1 MTAITRLAMA
11 RALLDSRLK
20 IESITDKLS
29 PKIYEHK
36 FKIVAL
42 RDRLLGRSSGGISNL
57 NVFAPEIATADLIE
71 YMGTLA
77 NASPADKAIAS
88 EYLRQI
94 NRQLQQS
101 SASQGLEVSREVSNL
116 SVELGLDATWGDYAI
131 DVEVLNSFTRKG
143 RDDAYEL
150 HEAAIEAA
158 RFEETVQA
166 RFKYFRNQY
175 TEKRAEIYKKIY
187 AESDIAH
194 EKWWDFVKE
203 MYAKGVPESALTNND
218 EYLRLYREWMEAKEK
233 ATNYDY
239 TTDELAKFRKFTPDD
254 DSLKELEKDRK
265 TVQEGFKNLGNALIS
280 KVIALSPI
288 TEKAA
293 QEWANNVPIEK
304 AAKAKLEKMGYT
316 VKRLQAD
323 MAEFYRLTHGRM
335 GNVGISTTRGQRAN
349 ASNIV
354 SEVAGSVNVPSHFDK
369 RALFHELAHH
379 LEADPAARM
388 ASNGFLLSRRT
399 TERVKS
405 LRSLTGNKGYKSHEV
420 AYEDHFIDPYVGRY
434 YSHGISEV
442 FSMGMESFSDPE
454 MLARRAAA
462 DPQHIALMLGFVRSD
477 IHPAYR
483 AVQGIYESKVNAA
496 SEYKEATES
505 TRDELITEIIK
516 TITIDKT
523 APESPYLAIDS
534 WMRSMY
540 RIKKYIG
547 KINIGKMN
555 DYYVYSCQ
563 SRNYSTRRLVA
574 DIILVWKDENG
585 RWNHDLVN
593 SADVNTAKAKAFAL
607 HKNIGPS
614 LGINE
619 LQKLTEII
627 QNDTP

>member
-57 NVFAPEIATADLIE
+57 NLFAPEIATADLIE

-77 NASPADKAIAS
+77 DAPPIEKAIAS

-158 RFEETVQA
+158 RFEESVQA
-166 RFKYFRNQY
+166 RLKYFRDQY
-175 TEKRAEIYKKIY
+175 TEKRSEIFKKIY

-203 MYAKGVPESALTNND
+203 MYAKGIPDSELKNND

-233 ATNYDY
+233 ASKYDY

-293 QEWANNVPIEK
+293 QEWANNVPIDK
-304 AAKAKLEKMGYT
+304 AAKAKLIKMRYPLDQ
-316 VKRLQAD
+316 LQAD
-323 MAEFYRLTHGRM
+323 MAEFYRLTHGRL
-335 GNVGISTTRGQRAN
+335 GKISISTTPKRRSN
-349 ASNIV
+349 AGGITNM
-354 SEVAGSVNVPSHFDK
+354 VAGSVNVASDFNK
-369 RALFHELAHH
+369 RVLFHELGHH

-388 ASNGFLLSRRT
+388 ATNGFLLSRRT
-399 TERVKS
+399 SEKEKLLNS
-405 LRSLTGNKGYKSHEV
+405 IIQSNAYEEDEF
-420 AYEDHFIDPYVGRY
+420 AYEDHFIDPYVGKIY
-434 YSHGISEV
+434 KNGTTEV
-442 FSMGMESFSDPE
+442 FSMGIESFSNPE
-454 MLARRAAA
+454 LLASRAAK
-462 DPQHIALMLGFVRSD
+462 DPQHLALILGFIRSD

-483 AVQGIYESKVNAA
+483 AVRSIYESKANAQND
-496 SEYKEATES
+496 YKEIQAATQ
-505 TRDELITEIIK
+505 DELIAEIAK
-516 TITIDKT
+516 TVTIDQT
-523 APESPYLAIDS
+523 APELTGLVDDPWWRKMFRL
-534 WMRSMY
+534 
-540 RIKKYIG
+540 KKYLG
-547 KINIGKMN
+547 KIH
-555 DYYVYSCQ
+555 DYYAYTSMIKNHLTKRLTSNISLVVMRDNGGFAQYPTG
-563 SRNYSTRRLVA
+563 STDLNRAKVLA
-574 DIILVWKDENG
+574 AIL
-585 RWNHDLVN
+585 
-593 SADVNTAKAKAFAL
+593 KA
-607 HKNIGPS
+607 G
-614 LGINE
+614 LGNNFEIKT